1 MTSSDDVADFSG
13 HDACFASVAR
23 LADGFRRHALSPV
36 DLIEA
41 VFQRI
46 DQLNRDLGVYVS
58 LDEEGA
64 RAAARSARTAF
75 ETGTA
80 PGPFCGIPVAV
91 KDTMDVQGLPT
102 TNGSRACLPKTAAR
116 DAEVVKRLRRAGAVI
131 VGKTN
136 THEFGLGGTTANAL
150 LTTRNPW
157 DSERVPAGSSGGSAA
172 AVAAGMAVASLGG
185 DAGGSVRAPAAWCG
199 VAGLRPTL
207 GLVPRGGVTSIS
219 PTIDTIGPMAR
230 RSSDM
235 LAMLGEIVGAK
246 DRLAP
251 DGGELSGTIPAGTVI
266 LVPFRLLHDLCDHE
280 VAAAGETA
288 ARWYASAGAAV
299 RSLDWPL
306 DLLLDARQAVMS
318 LIAAEAA
325 ARLGHLDPN
334 LLGDD
339 VRAVIARGRE
349 LGPQV
354 AETVHSVVDRLSRLL
369 GNHLDA
375 GAVVLTPVWPCDPPP
390 VGGGAVWIND
400 RSRAYDEVRSL
411 FTATASLLGLP
422 QTVFNAGFSSR
433 GLPIG
438 LQMMGKRYA
447 DAMLLRLASAFED
460 VNDHLQRHPDVG

>member
-1 MTSSDDVADFSG
+1 
-13 HDACFASVAR
+13 
-23 LADGFRRHALSPV
+23 
-36 DLIEA
+36 
-41 VFQRI
+41 
-46 DQLNRDLGVYVS
+46 
-58 LDEEGA
+58 
-64 RAAARSARTAF
+64 
-75 ETGTA
+75 
-80 PGPFCGIPVAV
+80 
-91 KDTMDVQGLPT
+91 
-102 TNGSRACLPKTAAR
+102 
-116 DAEVVKRLRRAGAVI
+116 
-131 VGKTN
+131 
-136 THEFGLGGTTANAL
+136 
-150 LTTRNPW
+150 
-157 DSERVPAGSSGGSAA
+157 
-172 AVAAGMAVASLGG
+172 
-185 DAGGSVRAPAAWCG
+185 
-199 VAGLRPTL
+199 
-207 GLVPRGGVTSIS
+207 
-219 PTIDTIGPMAR
+219 
-230 RSSDM
+230 
-235 LAMLGEIVGAK
+235 
-246 DRLAP
+246 
-251 DGGELSGTIPAGTVI
+251 
-266 LVPFRLLHDLCDHE
+266 
-280 VAAAGETA
+280 
-288 ARWYASAGAAV
+288 
-299 RSLDWPL
+299 
-306 DLLLDARQAVMS
+306 MS